1 MRATRGRVAEGRNS
15 TGPRRS
21 LATGGLPR
29 PRAPVYNSRLC
40 CRGVAQP
47 GRALRSGRRS
57 RRFKSCL
64 PDQFRRFDPML
75 RNAESRPRAGF
86 FVPARP
92 GSAAAGRFSRPRCV
106 FPGMQT
112 ANDLLVAIAQI
123 GVSLAGFSGLIAA
136 LRATTG
142 EWHPRDIWSLSWM
155 LGSSVG
161 ALLLALLPLWLA
173 LAEGPTPEV
182 FRIACAIAAA
192 CMGGFALAMSLAGR
206 RLARRGFPR
215 RVPGVPAALFLL
227 LACAAIVDALGAVG
241 R

>member
-1 MRATRGRVAEGRNS
+1 
-15 TGPRRS
+15 
-21 LATGGLPR
+21 
-29 PRAPVYNSRLC
+29 
-40 CRGVAQP
+40 
-47 GRALRSGRRS
+47 
-57 RRFKSCL
+57 
-64 PDQFRRFDPML
+64 
-75 RNAESRPRAGF
+75 
-86 FVPARP
+86 
-92 GSAAAGRFSRPRCV
+92 
-106 FPGMQT
+106 MQT

-173 LAEGPTPEV
+173 LAEGPTQEV

-192 CMGGFALAMSLAGR
+192 CLGGFALAMSLAGR

-227 LACAAIVDALGAVG
+227 LACAAIVDALGAMGRLGDWLAFAYVG
-241 R
+241 SLLALLVAAVLALCVFLILLARTAGSIE